1 MTNFVEKDVQ
11 ALESISK
18 ESIITAEHAGNVGVI
33 LNRYFNEHDRN
44 QTFQKVEKLISQRF
58 SDIIVHFD
66 LDNGTQFASAF
77 YLFCYTLTNIETGY
91 TRVQNSIYTHIAI
104 PFQSW
109 VKDKGTMVEALM
121 SAVPEGD
128 DYVFICRRAE
138 VNGAYAP
145 GKSVYTYA
153 EALLARGESVWIIA
167 LWSSDE
173 KFIELKK
180 RYNKLRISVLFTS
193 SLEVNLISIIEI
205 LKLAEPKV
213 ILTET
218 EFELPSILGILNSKI
233 PMIYLA
239 QGFHNLPWYDLIGI
253 NDNLDPAHTG
263 RSKKDFFDLPV
274 WVARDIL
281 APEVDLN
288 AINQTKIEL
297 GIDKNDFIIGAFAR
311 MEKFTEPFLN
321 FICRCLDT
329 EKSLKVILA
338 GPNDTQLVEE
348 KLKQFSNEGR
358 AIVLPFVDVN
368 IVGHCIDL
376 GIDTFPLHSGYSVL
390 ELMAKN
396 IPVLAKKDK
405 FLGSLISDRLP
416 DALKATEDDLI
427 ALITDLA
434 NNPKLLD
441 TFKLKTNEFMILHDK
456 SEKFLKV
463 LDDSIK
469 RVQQNLRNDKFSHS
483 E

>member
-1 MTNFVEKDVQ
+1 M
-11 ALESISK
+11 
-18 ESIITAEHAGNVGVI
+18 
-33 LNRYFNEHDRN
+33 
-44 QTFQKVEKLISQRF
+44 
-58 SDIIVHFD
+58 
-66 LDNGTQFASAF
+66 
-77 YLFCYTLTNIETGY
+77 
-91 TRVQNSIYTHIAI
+91 
-104 PFQSW
+104 
-109 VKDKGTMVEALM
+109 
-121 SAVPEGD
+121 
-128 DYVFICRRAE
+128 
-138 VNGAYAP
+138 
-145 GKSVYTYA
+145 
-153 EALLARGESVWIIA
+153 
-167 LWSSDE
+167 
-173 KFIELKK
+173 
-180 RYNKLRISVLFTS
+180 
-193 SLEVNLISIIEI
+193 
-205 LKLAEPKV
+205 
-213 ILTET
+213 
-218 EFELPSILGILNSKI
+218 
-233 PMIYLA
+233 
-239 QGFHNLPWYDLIGI
+239 
-253 NDNLDPAHTG
+253 
-263 RSKKDFFDLPV
+263 
-274 WVARDIL
+274 
-281 APEVDLN
+281 
-288 AINQTKIEL
+288 
-297 GIDKNDFIIGAFAR
+297 
-311 MEKFTEPFLN
+311 
-321 FICRCLDT
+321 
-329 EKSLKVILA
+329 
-338 GPNDTQLVEE
+338 EE